1 MKLSLL
7 IYLCLGLGLLGFLGN
22 LLWVVWEVR
31 FVRRLVVD
39 IDIYLYGNLQEYI
52 IHLLQHIYSPNYTP

>member
-39 IDIYLYGNLQEYI
+39 IDIYLCGNLQEYS
-52 IHLLQHIYSPNYTP
+52 IHLLQHIYSPSYTP